1 MHLGRKTG
9 EGINHEVIVI
19 LSAEV
24 RERITRDLVLFSER
38 EKRV

>member
-1 MHLGRKTG
+1 MHLERKTG